1 MIWLLWHLFII
12 LESVGHWF
20 VINIIGYDLTPD
32 KKLVTLS
39 KVAVIGLRLAA
50 FLLLWWEFGDHYTP
64 EAICYGTGALFT
76 HLLFFPV
83 LLNLWRGKPIDYLGA
98 GTIDKLI
105 QWSTMDNFVW
115 RVFCFL
121 IIYASAIYTYYY
133 TDLLW

>member
-20 VINIIGYDLTPD
+20 VIDIIGYDLTPD
-32 KKLVTLS
+32 KRLITLS
-39 KVAVIGLRLAA
+39 KVAVIGIRLAA
-50 FLLLWWEFGDHYTP
+50 FLLLWWQFGDHYNP
-64 EAICYGTGALFT
+64 EAICYGTGAMFT

-98 GTIDKLI
+98 GTIDNI
-105 QWSTMDNFVW
+105 MRWATMNNFVW

-121 IIYASAIYTYYY
+121 IVSGSAIYTYYN
-133 TDLLW
+133 TDLL

>member
-1 MIWLLWHLFII
+1 MIWILWHLFII

-20 VINIIGYDLTPD
+20 VIDIIGYDLTPD
-32 KKLVTLS
+32 KRLITLS
-39 KVAVIGLRLAA
+39 KVAVIGIRLAA
-50 FLLLWWEFGDHYTP
+50 FLLLWWQFGDHYNP

-98 GTIDKLI
+98 GTIDNI
-105 QWSTMDNFVW
+105 IRWATMDHFIW
-115 RVFCFL
+115 RVWCL
-121 IIYASAIYTYYY
+121 LVISATAIYTYYN